1 MQIFA
6 ADPIEIWANGPPH
19 AVVIQRSVLRSVARL
34 FVNTSCI
41 SDTIADLGSSTV
53 ADSISLEVLDQ
64 LQNTSEPCALSEA
77 GGQEISAA
85 NNIYPDLSSIK
96 M

>member
-1 MQIFA
+1 M
-6 ADPIEIWANGPPH
+6 
-19 AVVIQRSVLRSVARL
+19 VIQRSVLRSVARL
-34 FVNTSCI
+34 FVNMYCI

-77 GGQEISAA
+77 GGQESSAA
-85 NNIYPDLSSIK
+85 NNIYPDLSAMK

>member
-1 MQIFA
+1 M
-6 ADPIEIWANGPPH
+6 
-19 AVVIQRSVLRSVARL
+19 VIQRSVRRSVARL

-41 SDTIADLGSSTV
+41 YDTLADLGSSTV

-64 LQNTSEPCALSEA
+64 LQNTCALSEA
-77 GGQEISAA
+77 GGQESSAA
-85 NNIYPDLSSIK
+85 NNIYPDLSAMK

>member
-1 MQIFA
+1 MDHHMPWSYNALFSGQLLAIVC
-6 ADPIEIWANGPPH
+6 EH
-19 AVVIQRSVLRSVARL
+19 VLYL
-34 FVNTSCI
+34 WNN
-41 SDTIADLGSSTV
+41 TIADLGSSTV

-77 GGQEISAA
+77 GGQESSAA
-85 NNIYPDLSSIK
+85 NNIYPDLSAMK

>member
-1 MQIFA
+1 M
-6 ADPIEIWANGPPH
+6 NMYY
-19 AVVIQRSVLRSVARL
+19 
-34 FVNTSCI
+34 CI

-77 GGQEISAA
+77 GGQESSAA
-85 NNIYPDLSSIK
+85 NNIYPDLSAMK